1 MASSDPV
8 SLLLLLY
15 IYIPCSLL
23 HPLLYL
29 SVMDKSSSVM
39 AALNVGKLPST
50 QQFGDFVNW
59 LRDVGIIN
67 IKSPAQAEL
76 SSQGRLLSNDVR
88 RILDAYTQFLN
99 NKNGLSFPV
108 LGSIITHP
116 LDINTDDNILQ
127 EMVWNLK
134 QGDLVPTTEAKEDRE
149 QALRDIHSLQQSLL
163 VILKVA
169 YNNVTTEGT
178 HIFSDFT
185 SVVRLML
192 ADAAELV
199 EVQAG
204 KAKETLR
211 QIEHDVQE
219 GNRNTL
225 AKDKEQIEAER
236 NDARVNWEHGMDT
249 VKGAGSMLVGVSQ
262 NVAGAVEDNVERTV
276 SRLQDALYSV
286 LLFLVLP
293 YFLQAYGCS

>member
-1 MASSDPV
+1 
-8 SLLLLLY
+8 
-15 IYIPCSLL
+15 
-23 HPLLYL
+23 
-29 SVMDKSSSVM
+29 MDKSSSVI
-39 AALNVGKLPST
+39 AALDAGKLPST

-76 SSQGRLLSNDVR
+76 SSQGHLLSNDVR

-99 NKNGLSFPV
+99 NKNGPSFPV
-108 LGSIITHP
+108 LASITTHS
-116 LDINTDDNILQ
+116 LDIITDDNILQ
-127 EMVWNLK
+127 EMVWHLK